1 MPDDVIKETNRQ
13 IVFYPRILKRRGG
26 KVALLRKGW
35 MVEVCVSTR
44 GIPPCYLLMIPTN
57 PHPLTH
63 NKQHAKTKI
72 DRYKSTEK
80 LPWDMRRAQCRN

>member
-26 KVALLRKGW
+26 KVGLLRKRW

-44 GIPPCYLLMIPTN
+44 GIPPCYLLMILTN
-57 PHPLTH
+57 PHPPC
-63 NKQHAKTKI
+63 NKQSRKTGV
-72 DRYKSTEK
+72 YKY
-80 LPWDMRRAQCRN
+80 

>member
-1 MPDDVIKETNRQ
+1 MPDDVIKETNRH

-44 GIPPCYLLMIPTN
+44 GIPPCYLLMILTN
-57 PHPLTH
+57 PHPPQAT
-63 NKQHAKTKI
+63 NSN
-72 DRYKSTEK
+72 REEK
-80 LPWDMRRAQCRN
+80 LTDTNVYKYCPRSCSNKNF